1 MTYSIHYHP
10 QVEAAL
16 SSLGSTEQRRV
27 RANIRRLS
35 ESGLSDPNVTSL
47 KDRIG
52 NEPVYVLRAGDNL
65 RVLFTVSLDNIN
77 VLDVLNRRFAER
89 YG

>member
-1 MTYSIHYHP
+1 MPYSIHYHP

-16 SSLGSTEQRRV
+16 SSLGPTEQSRV
-27 RANIRRLS
+27 RASIRRLA
-35 ESGLSDPNVTSL
+35 ESGLSNTDVARL
-47 KDRIG
+47 KDIIG
-52 NEPVYVLRAGDNL
+52 NEPVYALRVGNDL
-65 RVLFTVSLDNIN
+65 RVLFTASPDSIT